1 MRPQLAALS
10 LVAALG
16 LVACAGSP
24 APPMRYYQLSIEPPS
39 GEAVAPPARTANM
52 AGESEVWQLM
62 SPVRLPEYLDRDA
75 LWLAVGPHTL
85 QPLEGHRWAE
95 PLHTTIPRTLAHDL
109 GVLRGADRVWA
120 GSPPGGLVVTR
131 QLRLEILEFAPVDAG
146 RSVHLRARWTL
157 ADPNATGQ
165 VQLGEA
171 EIDVPSS
178 SAAPAQLVEAHRLA
192 LWRLA
197 QRLAQRPAA
206 R

>member
-1 MRPQLAALS
+1 MRPQLVALG
-10 LVAALG
+10 LVMAIG

-24 APPMRYYQLSIEPPS
+24 ETPIRYYQLRVEPPS
-39 GEAVAPPARTANM
+39 GEAVAPPAATG
-52 AGESEVWQLM
+52 GEPEVWQLM

-75 LWLAVGPHTL
+75 LWLAVGSNAL

-95 PLHTTIPRTLAHDL
+95 PLRTTVPRTLAHDL

-131 QLRLEILEFAPVDAG
+131 QLRLEILEFAPVDG
-146 RSVHLRARWTL
+146 GSRVHLRARWTFT
-157 ADPNATGQ
+157 DPNVTGH
-165 VQLGEA
+165 VQLDEA
-171 EIDVPSS
+171 EIDVPSA
-178 SAAPAQLVEAHRLA
+178 SAAPAQLVDAHRLA

-197 QRLAQRPAA
+197 QRLTQQPAV